1 MAPGLRTGAYPA
13 VTGVF
18 RRKSRL
24 PDRADEAEAVV
35 VAGVAVDVAPAAV
48 GAEAEAARDGTVRGV
63 VLPTAATFYPVTA
76 GKQVRF
82 YYAGKYRI

>member
-24 PDRADEAEAVV
+24 PDRADEAEA
-35 VAGVAVDVAPAAV
+35 AVAVPAV
-48 GAEAEAARDGTVRGV
+48 GAAEAPVRDGTVIDLV
-63 VLPTAATFYPVTA
+63 VPTAAT
-76 GKQVRF
+76 
-82 YYAGKYRI
+82 